1 MKTHQA
7 LLGMFCLLATAA
19 VARPIPERVQSA
31 KKVVVNRMTSSFPIP
46 AWVVDKSKC
55 VAALKVVKA
64 GLGWGGQGSTGLVT
78 CRTDENVWSE
88 PSFFHVSGVNFGFQ
102 IGVQFLESVIL
113 FITDFARELLNHPTF
128 QVGAE
133 ASFAAGPVGG
143 GPEVGQL
150 PDASLLSYQRAFGL
164 YAGATINGF
173 VLSHDS
179 ALNERAYGQEVF
191 ASELLKT
198 PGAQAPAAV
207 KPFVDTMNT
216 YLPAK

>member
-88 PSFFHVSGVNFGFQ
+88 PSFFPTNSGRAHNNENNNTKTKKGNKH
-102 IGVQFLESVIL
+102 
-113 FITDFARELLNHPTF
+113 IT
-128 QVGAE
+128 QVTE
-133 ASFAAGPVGG
+133 
-143 GPEVGQL
+143 
-150 PDASLLSYQRAFGL
+150 
-164 YAGATINGF
+164 
-173 VLSHDS
+173 
-179 ALNERAYGQEVF
+179 
-191 ASELLKT
+191 
-198 PGAQAPAAV
+198 
-207 KPFVDTMNT
+207 
-216 YLPAK
+216 